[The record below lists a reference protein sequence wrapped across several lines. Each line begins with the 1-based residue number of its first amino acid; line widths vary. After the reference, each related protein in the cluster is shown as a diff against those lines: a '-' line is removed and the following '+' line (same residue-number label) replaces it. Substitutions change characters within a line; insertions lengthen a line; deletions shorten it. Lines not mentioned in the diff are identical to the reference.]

1 VHEIESEEKTQEFL
15 DYYVRLIEKCA
26 YVDIGI
32 ILQQLLNINKQIVK
46 NSSRENEL

>member
-1 VHEIESEEKTQEFL
+1 MHEIESEEKTQEF
-15 DYYVRLIEKCA
+15 DYYVCLIERCA
-26 YVDIGI
+26 HVDIRI